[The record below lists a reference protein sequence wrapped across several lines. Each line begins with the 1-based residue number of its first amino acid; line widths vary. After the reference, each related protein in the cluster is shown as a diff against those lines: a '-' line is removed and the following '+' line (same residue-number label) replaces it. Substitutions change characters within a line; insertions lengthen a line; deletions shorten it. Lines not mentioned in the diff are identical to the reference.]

1 MRAKGLVLPRDAH
14 RTPVAQRRG
23 GGEQGGGERSHAKW
37 LIGALLIATGAASLA
52 CSEPDGYSPTCP
64 DGYERAGVKF
74 LFSPSEQNFE
84 EELRANCGARIPQN
98 STCPDHYDNAGDSF
112 TYAPDDMSEDEAL
125 SLYCGSL
132 APITRECPD
141 QYDDAGNI
149 YTYDP
154 DTVSQEDS
162 LRLNC
167 GTLRPVTKVCSYRYD
182 HAWKRYTYDPDTT
195 SAESALR
202 THCGTLA
209 PVDETCPAG
218 YARAG
223 RSYTYDPDSTSAAS
237 AQSQNCGGRVVRDD
251 NDLRVSTPNL
261 ARMCASA
268 EAKLRERGVTPR
280 SCRPDGDGGVYGT
293 HSSSRFHRYYQ
304 LSRMN
309 GRVFFMS
316 DKPLYAD

>member
-37 LIGALLIATGAASLA
+37 LIGALLIATGAASVA
-52 CSEPDGYSPTCP
+52 CSEPDGYSPET
-64 DGYERAGVKF
+64 
-74 LFSPSEQNFE
+74 
-84 EELRANCGARIPQN
+84 

-112 TYAPDDMSEDEAL
+112 TYDPDNMSENEAL
-125 SLYCGSL
+125 PLYCGSL
-132 APITRECPD
+132 SPITRECPD
-141 QYDDAGNI
+141 HYDDAGSI

-167 GTLRPVTKVCSYRYD
+167 GTLRPVTKICSYRYD
-182 HAWKRYTYDPDTT
+182 HAWERYTYDPDTT

-209 PVDETCPAG
+209 PIDETCPAG
-218 YARAG
+218 YSRAG

-237 AQSQNCGGRVVRDD
+237 AQSQNCGSRVVRDN

>member
-1 MRAKGLVLPRDAH
+1 
-14 RTPVAQRRG
+14 
-23 GGEQGGGERSHAKW
+23 
-37 LIGALLIATGAASLA
+37 
-52 CSEPDGYSPTCP
+52 
-64 DGYERAGVKF
+64 
-74 LFSPSEQNFE
+74 
-84 EELRANCGARIPQN
+84 
-98 STCPDHYDNAGDSF
+98 
-112 TYAPDDMSEDEAL
+112 MSEDEAFPF
-125 SLYCGSL
+125 YCGSL

-141 QYDDAGNI
+141 HYDDAGNI

-162 LRLNC
+162 IRLNC

-182 HAWKRYTYDPDTT
+182 HAGKGYTYDPDIT
-195 SAESALR
+195 SGDRALR

-209 PVDETCPAG
+209 PVEKTCPSG
-218 YARAG
+218 YTKEG
-223 RSYTYDPDSTSAAS
+223 EKYTFDPDFTTSAS
-237 AQSQNCGGRVVRDD
+237 AQSRNCGNRVVRDD
-251 NDLRVSTPNL
+251 NDLRISTPNL

-268 EAKLRERGVTPR
+268 EAQLRDRGVTPR

-293 HSSSRFHRYYQ
+293 HSSPRFHRYFQ